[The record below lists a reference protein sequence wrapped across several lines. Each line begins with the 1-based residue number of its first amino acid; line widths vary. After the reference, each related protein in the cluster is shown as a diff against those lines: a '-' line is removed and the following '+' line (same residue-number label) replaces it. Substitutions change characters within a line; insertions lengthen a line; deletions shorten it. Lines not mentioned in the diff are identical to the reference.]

1 MNEAGLS
8 HTRWDRTCR
17 MVWMPK
23 CRRKVPCR
31 QGRPEVG
38 ALVRGLFERKGCE
51 VAGGSVRGDHVHA
64 CVRIPPKLAVSDVMG
79 YVKGKSAMVLR
90 DRHPEWGKVVGRDKT
105 FWARG
110 YYVSTVGLN
119 GETIRRYVAEQ
130 EDGSGFEWGEVRAR
144 PFRGVPADCRWPSRL

>member
-1 MNEAGLS
+1 MNEASLS
-8 HTRWDRTCR
+8 HTRRDRACHIA
-17 MVWMPK
+17 WIPK
-23 CRRKVPCR
+23 YRRKVLY
-31 QGRPEVG
+31 QQSRPEVG

-51 VAGGSVRGDHVHA
+51 VVEGSVCSGHVHA

-79 YVKGKSAMVLR
+79 YARGKGAMVLR

-119 GETIRRYVAEQ
+119 EETIGRYVAEQ
-130 EDGSGFEWGEVRAR
+130 EDGSRFE
-144 PFRGVPADCRWPSRL
+144 